1 MRKSADIQLKDTFYV
16 SLSHVHINTIH
27 SQWIKV
33 FERIFKNLFFSIFN
47 RYFNFILHNILN
59 FSYLE
64 MYAFFFTQLLL
75 IFSKAIVISIEC
87 IYF

>member
-33 FERIFKNLFFSIFN
+33 FERILKNLFFSIFN
-47 RYFNFILHNILN
+47 RYFNFILYNILN

-64 MYAFFFTQLLL
+64 MYAFFSPNYCLSFLKQ
-75 IFSKAIVISIEC
+75 
-87 IYF
+87 